1 MRSGIRSNRSI
12 VTEEFSVWVFFFENQ
27 LYGDLMGQPGIIM
40 WFFHLGSDGA
50 TAFQHHP
57 IIETSFSALS
67 ALLRT
72 KRIWLIHLVDLL
84 AQKSHLRSKKESSCL
99 LCFTSLC
106 HSAGLDSLP
115 CYESAGM
122 KRNTAAYD
130 EAVQHM
136 HTKLEQ

>member
-1 MRSGIRSNRSI
+1 
-12 VTEEFSVWVFFFENQ
+12 
-27 LYGDLMGQPGIIM
+27 MGQPGIIM

-130 EAVQHM
+130 IRQGCTTYAHEVRTIKSNNLDYAEFHFLLYV
-136 HTKLEQ
+136 TVAFDPTG